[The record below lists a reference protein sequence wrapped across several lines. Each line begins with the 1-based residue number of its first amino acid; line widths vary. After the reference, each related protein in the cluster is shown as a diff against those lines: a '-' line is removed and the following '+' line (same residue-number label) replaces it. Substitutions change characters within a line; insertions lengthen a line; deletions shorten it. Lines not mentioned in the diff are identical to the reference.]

1 MAFCISIFEVVF
13 IMLKSMLES
22 KLISQQTYVVQL
34 PQPYAFKEADRV
46 ATYLLAK

>member
-1 MAFCISIFEVVF
+1 TC
-13 IMLKSMLES
+13 
-22 KLISQQTYVVQL
+22 VVQL